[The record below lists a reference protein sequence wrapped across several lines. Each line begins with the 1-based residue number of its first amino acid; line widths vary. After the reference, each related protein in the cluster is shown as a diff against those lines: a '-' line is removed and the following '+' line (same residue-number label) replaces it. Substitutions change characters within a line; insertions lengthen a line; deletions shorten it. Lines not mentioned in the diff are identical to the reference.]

1 MESPGIPGRFRL
13 TACRAGDTVAVSEMR
28 GLNFLAPCPGGF
40 LGGGGDCSR
49 EGGTMKADRLV
60 AAIQDAARK
69 HDGLAMLGGLVGDGA
84 KSGLVRLYLRPEL
97 DWYVEFPEK
106 AVVHRLELPA
116 EASFLGGSLLW
127 VVPGTKLTDVKSS
140 RLAEQA
146 SFLRGSLIES
156 QLLKGESPMAVAAA
170 VPTTGGCV
178 VATVIGTV
186 IIAGITYAS
195 YHYCATGTNATV
207 LNSALQN
214 QQCVT
219 TNATVICHPQ
229 TGATPPPRS

>member
-1 MESPGIPGRFRL
+1 
-13 TACRAGDTVAVSEMR
+13 
-28 GLNFLAPCPGGF
+28 
-40 LGGGGDCSR
+40 
-49 EGGTMKADRLV
+49 MKADRLV
-60 AAIQDAARK
+60 EAIQDAARK

-140 RLAEQA
+140 PLAEQA

-156 QLLKGESPMAVAAA
+156 QLLKGELSH
-170 VPTTGGCV
+170 GRGCS
-178 VATVIGTV
+178 G
-186 IIAGITYAS
+186 S
-195 YHYCATGTNATV
+195 HYWLMRRRHRHRNGDHRRDHLCQLPLLHDRHEWDCAQLGPAKPAMRHHERDGD
-207 LNSALQN
+207 LSSADGSNSSAWL
-214 QQCVT
+214 VGYE
-219 TNATVICHPQ
+219 A
-229 TGATPPPRS
+229 PPRYVTMFGNAALTRGRP